1 LGFVP
6 STLYTFLQTHPII
19 YFFMGLEGSK
29 PLQEF
34 IKRQKNSEVT
44 ELSEISIAIIHI
56 LIRTPIF
63 SYAIIFFPLDVVVH
77 VTLEYLLK
85 KMLIVCS
92 PIGVGCTQ
100 FSHWKCIQRWCNK
113 KGNVWCGLSDLSS
126 RFSGTRIS

>member
-1 LGFVP
+1 
-6 STLYTFLQTHPII
+6 
-19 YFFMGLEGSK
+19 MGLEGSK

-56 LIRTPIF
+56 LICTPIF

-85 KMLIVCS
+85 KNANCVFTY
-92 PIGVGCTQ
+92 G
-100 FSHWKCIQRWCNK
+100 RWLYT
-113 KGNVWCGLSDLSS
+113 VWPHEMH
-126 RFSGTRIS
+126 IEMVQ